1 VKQSVPIITSLE
13 KTCFRVAAH
22 VVARVAG
29 RDIQTELDRLYAQSR
44 SRSYAET
51 AGILAALFGLALA
64 AASFGWVGLLL
75 YFAVVAIMLH

>member
-1 VKQSVPIITSLE
+1 MPIITSLE

-22 VVARVAG
+22 VASRVAG
-29 RDIQTELDRLYAQSR
+29 RDIQTELDRLNAQSR
-44 SRSYAET
+44 FRSYVET

-75 YFAVVAIMLH
+75 YFAVVAMVLH